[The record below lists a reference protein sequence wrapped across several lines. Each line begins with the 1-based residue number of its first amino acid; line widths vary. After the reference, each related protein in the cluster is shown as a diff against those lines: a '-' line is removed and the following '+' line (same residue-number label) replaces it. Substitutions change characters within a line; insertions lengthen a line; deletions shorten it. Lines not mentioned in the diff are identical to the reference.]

1 MKNKEE
7 INVFIASPGDV
18 KKEREIVR
26 NVCEWLN
33 KSTLLKPY
41 GISFLAT
48 GWEEVIPSAGRPQ
61 EIINKLVDD
70 CDIFVCVFHKRF
82 GSPTGKEEAGTLE
95 EYLNAYDSWKEHKK
109 PHIMFYFKKVEIS
122 SLKDLED
129 PQLKKVFDLK
139 EKIDQEKSLLFSEFS
154 TPDEFREKIR
164 DHLEQWTV
172 ENSKGWKKIGDKI
185 EKAFEEEK
193 IFKNY
198 LQAALNEYRLLQT
211 QGFETT
217 LRVPIELE
225 KVYINMK
232 AQIHTH
238 DAEFTLR
245 SKEKIESRNREED
258 LSSLDIKAA
267 FETSERLKVK
277 DMVILGDP
285 GSGKTTLLKYILVLL
300 IEGRGSERLGITERQ
315 IPFFAPL
322 RELQN
327 PETVTLA
334 EFISKYCN
342 LDDYSISIDSFN
354 KLLDDGRGIILLDGL
369 DEVANEEERIK
380 ACEWIDR
387 ARRRYPNTNFVITSR
402 YAGYLGK
409 SRLNGN
415 VLELSIQD
423 FSMDEVREF
432 LTNW

>member
-1 MKNKEE
+1 MKNKKE

-26 NVCEWLN
+26 NVCEGLN

-129 PQLKKVFDLK
+129 PQLKKVYDLK
-139 EKIDQEKSLLFSEFS
+139 EKIDQEKILLFSEFS

-164 DHLEQWTV
+164 DHLEKWTV

-198 LQAALNEYRLLQT
+198 LQAALNEHRLL
-211 QGFETT
+211 
-217 LRVPIELE
+217 
-225 KVYINMK
+225 
-232 AQIHTH
+232 
-238 DAEFTLR
+238 
-245 SKEKIESRNREED
+245 
-258 LSSLDIKAA
+258 
-267 FETSERLKVK
+267 
-277 DMVILGDP
+277 
-285 GSGKTTLLKYILVLL
+285 
-300 IEGRGSERLGITERQ
+300 
-315 IPFFAPL
+315 
-322 RELQN
+322 
-327 PETVTLA
+327 
-334 EFISKYCN
+334 
-342 LDDYSISIDSFN
+342 
-354 KLLDDGRGIILLDGL
+354 
-369 DEVANEEERIK
+369 
-380 ACEWIDR
+380 
-387 ARRRYPNTNFVITSR
+387 
-402 YAGYLGK
+402 
-409 SRLNGN
+409 
-415 VLELSIQD
+415 
-423 FSMDEVREF
+423 
-432 LTNW
+432 